1 MKKNKIVKIDIK
13 SQKGFTMQDLL
24 IASFIITLFVGIIAT
39 MMFNVY
45 KLNVKLNSTTQMVT
59 YAVQILEDIDKIAY
73 EDVNAGME
81 NNYINKFSIPS
92 GYNLK
97 IDVSKYGENLEDVI
111 KIVNLT
117 ISYKILDETEE
128 FTVQRLKIKEI

>member
-97 IDVSKYGENLEDVI
+97 IDISKYGENLEDVI

>member
-1 MKKNKIVKIDIK
+1 MNKIIKINVK
-13 SQKGFTMQDLL
+13 SQKGFTIQDLI
-24 IASFIITLFVGIIAT
+24 IAFFIITLFVGIITT
-39 MMFNVY
+39 MMFNLY
-45 KLNVKLNSTTQMVT
+45 KLNIKLNTTSQMVT
-59 YAVQILEDIDKIAY
+59 YAVQILEDVDKIAY
-73 EDVNAGME
+73 EDVNNGME
-81 NNYINKFSIPS
+81 NNYINKFSIQN
-92 GYNLK
+92 GYKLK

>member
-128 FTVQRLKIKEI
+128 FIVQRLKIKEI